1 MVLALLKLISII
13 LVYLFGYIGTTNLKM
28 VLIST
33 ITGIYVLIVFQIPLI
48 SVIVSVISFLYIRMN
63 IENSKTEAIV
73 MYKHNEKL
81 LTIYDGKAI
90 RSVELSENDKINE
103 GQILIID

>member
-1 MVLALLKLISII
+1 
-13 LVYLFGYIGTTNLKM
+13 
-28 VLIST
+28 
-33 ITGIYVLIVFQIPLI
+33 
-48 SVIVSVISFLYIRMN
+48 MN